1 MENLL
6 TPRTPEE
13 LAEAVG
19 AAGSRGEA
27 IALAGAGSK
36 RLMGGPV
43 APGLG
48 IATTGLRRVRQYE
61 PRDLTISVE
70 AGLPWCELDRL
81 LAENRQMIPLDPPFS
96 NQATVGGVIAANSS
110 GPRRKFYGTAR
121 DFVIG
126 MQFATVEG
134 KLVSS
139 GGMVVKNVAGLDMAK
154 LLTGSFGTLAAIA
167 SVNFKVVPRP
177 ACERSFLLPFDT
189 AAAAAAARDAI
200 LKSPLQP
207 AALDIL
213 TPPAAAELGASG
225 FALVMEAAGNA
236 AVIERCEREIA
247 SLGPASSF
255 DAAAQEALWRNLRD
269 FVPRFM
275 ASHPDGAV
283 VRVSSTL
290 KAVAQ
295 VLDAAPGPALARGG
309 SGVCYICFDDPGRA
323 AAFAAEAAGRDWK
336 AVVEFAP
343 EQRKAALDLWPSP
356 GTDFDLMTRVKRLFD
371 PKGLLNRGRMYG
383 RI

>member
-1 MENLL
+1 
-6 TPRTPEE
+6 
-13 LAEAVG
+13 
-19 AAGSRGEA
+19 
-27 IALAGAGSK
+27 
-36 RLMGGPV
+36 
-43 APGLG
+43 
-48 IATTGLRRVRQYE
+48 
-61 PRDLTISVE
+61 
-70 AGLPWCELDRL
+70 
-81 LAENRQMIPLDPPFS
+81 MIPLDPPFS
-96 NQATVGGVIAANSS
+96 TQATVGGVIASNSS
-110 GPRRKFYGTAR
+110 GPRRKLYGTAR

-126 MQFATVEG
+126 MQFATLEG

-167 SVNFKVVPRP
+167 SVNFKLVPRP
-177 ACERSFLLPFDT
+177 ASERSFLIPFES

-207 AALDIL
+207 AALDLL
-213 TPPAAAELGASG
+213 TPPAAADLGASG
-225 FALVMEAAGNA
+225 FALAMEAAGNP
-236 AVIERCEREIA
+236 AVIERYEREIA
-247 SLGPASSF
+247 PLGPAAAF
-255 DAAAQEALWRNLRD
+255 DGAAQETLWRNLRE
-269 FVPRFM
+269 FVPRFL

-290 KAVAQ
+290 KDLAR
-295 VLDAAPGPALARGG
+295 VLDAAPGPALARAAA
-309 SGVCYICFDDPGRA
+309 GVSYICFDDPERA

-343 EQRKAALDLWPSP
+343 EARKAALDLWPSP
-356 GTDFDLMTRVKRLFD
+356 GSDFDLMTRVKRLFD